1 MAGLVALMVHE
12 GISWRRGMPNV
23 WNSNIRYMNR
33 LCKWLGG
40 KNSTE
45 DSPDGN
51 TKDNEANRMELKNQT
66 IGLSSEVKLC
76 VEWADILNTW
86 KAVQEYR
93 WMDKWGADVIMGHP
107 QPSMADKMLDR
118 SPAPVAIR
126 ERIDKGILRKMK
138 EITTEYGGGIWK
150 QMLELQGYPYKQRYA
165 RQYEKYDAFVNKINK
180 KDQVTLESIR
190 IMHDEIRKNALK
202 VQRYEREEMG
212 ADAVQ
217 RLIEEERRE
226 KEVNRLTT
234 KQRFEEKREAKRL
247 AADERFQEQQN
258 FHMNHGSGTQK
269 EDRRP
274 VMGDFEAFG
283 KAP

>member
-51 TKDNEANRMELKNQT
+51 TKDNEANRMEQKNQT

-93 WMDKWGADVIMGHP
+93 WMDK
-107 QPSMADKMLDR
+107 
-118 SPAPVAIR
+118 
-126 ERIDKGILRKMK
+126 
-138 EITTEYGGGIWK
+138 
-150 QMLELQGYPYKQRYA
+150 
-165 RQYEKYDAFVNKINK
+165 
-180 KDQVTLESIR
+180 
-190 IMHDEIRKNALK
+190 
-202 VQRYEREEMG
+202 
-212 ADAVQ
+212 
-217 RLIEEERRE
+217 
-226 KEVNRLTT
+226 
-234 KQRFEEKREAKRL
+234 
-247 AADERFQEQQN
+247 
-258 FHMNHGSGTQK
+258 
-269 EDRRP
+269 
-274 VMGDFEAFG
+274 
-283 KAP
+283 